1 MSGDG
6 LGGRDVN
13 SRRGRYIL
21 NSLLLAA
28 AVVVTVTGFLVDQ
41 LDLNE
46 FTPHRWSG
54 YLVAALLAVH
64 AGLHWRWFL
73 PARRVA
79 RQRSQSGLSAPIDS
93 AVRAAEPANPPPMD
107 APVAGAPASA
117 SGPAGTT
124 EAGSGGGGATV
135 SAAQGGGRSHPTRRA
150 AITAVGAGVAG
161 VVVGWTGKSLASP
174 DPYPGGDVGLFYH
187 GQSALGWRGL
197 LGDLV
202 DWGRRPAPYLR
213 VGDGEKVALPAVG
226 APPGMSVA
234 QALAQRRSLREY
246 ADRSM
251 AAEELAW
258 VIRAATG
265 ITSTQ
270 GQRAAPSAGALYP
283 VETYVAVNRVEGI
296 DPGLYHVD
304 VRNQALEPVR
314 RGSVAGDLMV
324 AGLGQDFLRHAP
336 AVLVLTGVFQR
347 SRWKYRARHYR
358 YVCWEG
364 GHVAQNIYLAA
375 EAAGLGACMVGAFL
389 DGMVNDLLRV
399 DGRQEAALGLLAL
412 GPR

>member
-1 MSGDG
+1 MNG
-6 LGGRDVN
+6 
-13 SRRGRYIL
+13 RRGRYIL
-21 NSLLLAA
+21 NALLLAA
-28 AVVVTVTGFLVDQ
+28 AVVVTLTGFLVDQ

-54 YLVAALLAVH
+54 YVVAALLAIHV
-64 AGLHWRWFL
+64 GLHWRWFL
-73 PARRVA
+73 PSRRVA
-79 RQRSQSGLSAPIDS
+79 RQRRESGTSGPIDS
-93 AVRAAEPANPPPMD
+93 AVRAAEPANPPLVD
-107 APVAGAPASA
+107 APEAPAPAPASV
-117 SGPAGTT
+117 SD
-124 EAGSGGGGATV
+124 AGSGSGTV

-150 AITAVGAGVAG
+150 AITAAGTGVAG
-161 VVVGWTGKSLASP
+161 VVVGWLGKSIASP

-187 GQSALGWRGL
+187 RQSALGLRGL
-197 LGDLV
+197 VGDLV

-213 VGDGEKVALPAVG
+213 VGDGETVALPAVG
-226 APPGMSVA
+226 APPVMSVA
-234 QALAQRRSLREY
+234 QALEQRRSLREY
-246 ADRSM
+246 ADRDM
-251 AAEELAW
+251 APEELAW
-258 VIRAATG
+258 VIHAATG

-270 GQRAAPSAGALYP
+270 GYRTAPSAGALYP

-314 RGSVAGDLMV
+314 RGSVGGDLMV
-324 AGLGQDFLRHAP
+324 AGLGQDFLRQAP
-336 AVLVLTGVFQR
+336 VVLVLTGVFQR
-347 SRWKYRARHYR
+347 SRWKYRGRHYR

-399 DGRQEAALGLLAL
+399 DGRQEAALGLVAL